1 MGYVRYESTWKD
13 VIFLTGIIVG
23 VALIVSSYVLPY
35 EHYLKGYKDGV
46 ADALNVSSCYFEVYD
61 NNLNG
66 MRIRVYNFTVKGYGY
81 GSNCEGLEQM
91 CRRQGNET
99 DGFVSTD
106 IPCVWNENEDTCEC
120 YPYAGEI

>member
-1 MGYVRYESTWKD
+1 MSKIKISFESALYAG
-13 VIFLTGIIVG
+13 VIIAIVFLGF
-23 VALIVSSYVLPY
+23 SSIFSYGKY
-35 EHYLKGYKDGV
+35 YTKGYKNGV

-61 NNLNG
+61 NILNG

-81 GSNCEGLEQM
+81 GSNCKGLEQM

-120 YPYAGEI
+120 YPYARKI